1 MRGSSSQF
9 RGFFF
14 FFIYYLFILFIYL
27 FINISNNVY
36 IAISFKFLN
45 DIALDTLLNFVIFNL
60 KLIHFKWRDPNP
72 TYGVYMI

>member
-9 RGFFF
+9 RV
-14 FFIYYLFILFIYL
+14 IYLFIYLFL

-60 KLIHFKWRDPNP
+60 KLIHLKWRDPNP
-72 TYGVYMI
+72 THGVYMI

>member
-9 RGFFF
+9 RV
-14 FFIYYLFILFIYL
+14 IYLFIYLFL

-72 TYGVYMI
+72 THGVYMI

>member
-9 RGFFF
+9 RV
-14 FFIYYLFILFIYL
+14 IYLFIYLFL

-60 KLIHFKWRDPNP
+60 KLIYFKWRDPNP
-72 TYGVYMI
+72 THGVYMI

>member
-9 RGFFF
+9 RV
-14 FFIYYLFILFIYL
+14 YLFIYFIFL